1 MRKNTTALPALL
13 ILVIVILLTASAH
26 AAQPPADV
34 LFEPDIVYA
43 NLPDQDLMLNL
54 ARPKDATN
62 PLPCIVVIHGGAWR
76 GGHRNLHNDL
86 TWKFAQRGYVSATVS
101 YRFCPKSP
109 FPAQVQDVKA
119 AVRFLR
125 ANAQKY
131 NIDPD
136 RIGAVGFSA
145 GAHLSMILGVMDK
158 ADGLDDSGPNPDQ
171 SSKVNAVVSFFGP
184 TDFTAEFPPPS
195 VPLVR
200 DFLGGTPAEKPEAH
214 KLASPVTYVSPG
226 DAPMLLFQG
235 TKDPL
240 VPWQQA
246 VSMLEALTKAGV
258 PGRVELLPGASH
270 GWGQP
275 ELNRT
280 LLATYAFFDQHLK
293 QTLPK

>member
-1 MRKNTTALPALL
+1 MRKNTTALPAFL
-13 ILVIVILLTASAH
+13 ILVIVILLTTSAH

-76 GGHRNLHNDL
+76 GGDRKSHNDL

-101 YRFCPKSP
+101 YRFCPKFP